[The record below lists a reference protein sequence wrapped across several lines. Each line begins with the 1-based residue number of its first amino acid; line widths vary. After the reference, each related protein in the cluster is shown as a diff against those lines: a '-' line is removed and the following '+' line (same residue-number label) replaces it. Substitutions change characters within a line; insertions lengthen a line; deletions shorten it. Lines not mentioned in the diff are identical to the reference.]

1 MEILNFRDLWIA
13 LNEFVAELM
22 HLDYY
27 EHESDPD
34 PEPESDLEFNLI

>member
-27 EHESDPD
+27 EHESG
-34 PEPESDLEFNLI
+34 PEPEQESDLEFNLI

>member
-27 EHESDPD
+27 EPESDSE
-34 PEPESDLEFNLI
+34 PEPENELEFNLI